1 MIYPLIQR
9 LNSRGLNFDFNPK
22 GITGG
27 DHLLHELTQMV
38 KRQWV
43 GEGIC
48 IKIET
53 GCSFTGEMSM
63 PSHFRYD

>member
-1 MIYPLIQR
+1 MIYPVIQR
-9 LNSRGLNFDFNPK
+9 LNSRGLNFDFNLK

-43 GEGIC
+43 GKGIC

-63 PSHFRYD
+63 LSHFRYD